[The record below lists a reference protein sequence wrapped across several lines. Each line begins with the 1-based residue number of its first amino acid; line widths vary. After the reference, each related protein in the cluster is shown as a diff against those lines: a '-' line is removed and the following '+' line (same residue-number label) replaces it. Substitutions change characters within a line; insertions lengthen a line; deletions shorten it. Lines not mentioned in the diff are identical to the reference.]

1 MLAHVHFNILKYP
14 EYQSMDIFENNLK
27 AETLVGS
34 YAEESVKQ
42 KTTIP
47 KHSTNWNFY
56 DINNNT

>member
-1 MLAHVHFNILKYP
+1 MLAHVHFNTLKYP

-42 KTTIP
+42 KTTIS
-47 KHSTNWNFY
+47 KHSTY
-56 DINNNT
+56 